1 MSVSTTAGLTLGLA
15 QRAASLD
22 AAEIPD
28 DVVELARQ
36 SLLDWFAVTLGGS
49 HEDASRML
57 LEILPP
63 AGDPGDERTAT
74 AVGHR
79 VRLNVLDAALFNG
92 TSSHRLDFDD
102 VNVAFLGHASVAV
115 LAAALALAEQIDSSV
130 SELLTAY
137 LAGYE
142 TTCRLAVGLGP
153 EPYLRGFH
161 ATGTTGTIGA
171 AAACARLLGLDP
183 DGTAAALGIA
193 ASQAAGLKCNFGTM
207 TKSLHAGKACQGGL
221 LAALLAAR
229 GFTANPGAIEADQGF
244 VAAYGG
250 EDDTSAAL
258 EDPSSGWHL
267 RDNLF
272 KYHASC
278 FFTHSTIEGLRELQ
292 NRSSFAPEDVEQIT
306 IHVTELEL
314 GTCVIPAPSTG
325 LEVKFSLPHLSAMTV
340 LGRSTASIDDADAV
354 DADAV
359 LLRSRVLMVP
369 DGEPGAPTHVE
380 VRLRDGGSLATAR
393 DVSKPNPDLDA
404 QGKRLAEK
412 FRNLAAPVLGD
423 SGAATLLR
431 SLTDLDGSHPVRE
444 LMLGSRPAG

>member
-1 MSVSTTAGLTLGLA
+1 MSVSTTTGLTLGLA

-49 HEDASRML
+49 HEEASRML

-63 AGDPGDERTAT
+63 ADDAGDERTAT

-79 VRLNVLDAALFNG
+79 LRLGVLDAALFNG

-115 LAAALALAEQIDSSV
+115 LAGTVALGEQLDSSV

-161 ATGTTGTIGA
+161 ATGTIGTIGA

-183 DGTAAALGIA
+183 DRTAVALGIA

-221 LAALLAAR
+221 LAALLASR
-229 GFTANPGAIEADQGF
+229 GFTADLGAIEAEQGF
-244 VAAYGG
+244 AAAYGG
-250 EDDTSAAL
+250 KDDTSAAL
-258 EDPSSGWHL
+258 EDPSSGWHM
-267 RDNLF
+267 RENLF

-292 NRSSFAPEDVEQIT
+292 RESPFAPEDVEQIT

-314 GTCVIPAPSTG
+314 GTCVIPEPSTG
-325 LEVKFSLPHLSAMTV
+325 LEVKFSLPHLTAMTV
-340 LGRSTASIDDADAV
+340 LGRSTASIDDSDAV
-354 DADAV
+354 DPEAV

-369 DGEPGAPTHVE
+369 DGEPGVATRVE
-380 VRLRDGGSLATAR
+380 VELRDGSSLATAR
-393 DVSKPNPDLDA
+393 DVRRPSNDLEA
-404 QGKRLAEK
+404 QGVRLAEK
-412 FRNLAAPVLGD
+412 FRILAEPVLGG

-431 SLTDLDGSHPVRE
+431 ALTEPD
-444 LMLGSRPAG
+444 GSRPVRQLMLLTRPAA